1 MSLDWIYQNRQ
12 SFICMEKWLAQG
24 FWLTTTN
31 NSRFWENIKPY
42 TALGSWDGVCVAMR
56 VQVWSPRAWHQRHV
70 TLHAEGVRT
79 PELEHRAA
87 PAATGGRTQIFVLPV
102 KSWQSRESDW
112 WGKGSYKHNSTRVL
126 QLSNSTTK
134 CFIHLPLLFGGRR
147 SSPEAPAII
156 LLVAFQWQYSQL
168 PEALINKI
176 KIHNAKLEH
185 TTINNI
191 FLFAGQVNSL
201 CKELLCWLLS
211 SQKRILCFSSI
222 SEVMSELWF

>member
-1 MSLDWIYQNRQ
+1 M
-12 SFICMEKWLAQG
+12 
-24 FWLTTTN
+24 N
-31 NSRFWENIKPY
+31 NSKFWENIRPY
-42 TALGSWDGVCVAMR
+42 RALGSRDRVCVAMR
-56 VQVWSPRAWHQRHV
+56 VQVWSPHTRHQQHV
-70 TLHAEGVRT
+70 TLRAEGIGT
-79 PELEHRAA
+79 PEGSIHSCTSNHRWEN
-87 PAATGGRTQIFVLPV
+87 PNLSFTGEKLTKQGIGLAGG
-102 KSWQSRESDW
+102 
-112 WGKGSYKHNSTRVL
+112 GKSYKHNSTIVL

-168 PEALINKI
+168 PEALINKM
-176 KIHNAKLEH
+176 KIHTAKLEH

-222 SEVMSELWF
+222 SEVMSDLLF